1 MDHVVQRLL
10 RFSLFGIVL
19 ALALI
24 IFLSQPRSVRSQ
36 DSPTAVP
43 GAFAEAIKQ
52 ANVRS
57 GPGITYPQVG
67 TIESGTKYPIIGRSA
82 LYPWYLIA
90 LPGQQ
95 GWVFADLVKVTGS
108 LNTVPI
114 TETILTPGAVLPS
127 PSPTATTA
135 SNSTTPNAA
144 SPTQSAPQ
152 PSQTPLGD
160 SGVSVEA

>member
-1 MDHVVQRLL
+1 MDQSVPRLL
-10 RFSLFGIVL
+10 RFGLSGIVL
-19 ALALI
+19 FRALI
-24 IFLSQPRSVRSQ
+24 ALLNHPISVRSQ
-36 DSPTAVP
+36 DSPTAAP

-57 GPGITYPQVG
+57 GPGINYPQVG
-67 TIESGTKYPIIGRSA
+67 TIESGTKYSIIGRSA

-108 LNTVPI
+108 LNSVPI
-114 TETILTPGAVLPS
+114 TETILTPGASLPPS

-135 SNSTTPNAA
+135 NNPAAPDAA
-144 SPTQSAPQ
+144 SPT
-152 PSQTPLGD
+152 
-160 SGVSVEA
+160 